1 MRNLARTPV
10 LNWYHT
16 NFRQYVKFVNIKAVK
31 NLRDAT
37 TLDYDRVSG
46 ETAVERIAR
55 DEKQRKEEE
64 YGRTV
69 R

>member
-1 MRNLARTPV
+1 MRSSARKPV

-16 NFRQYVKFVNIKAVK
+16 NFRQFIKFVNIKAVK

-46 ETAVERIAR
+46 ETAVERISR
-55 DEKQRKEEE
+55 DEKQRREEE
-64 YGRTV
+64 YGRKV
-69 R
+69 C